1 MRYPYDDPSVP
12 YPPEG
17 DQTPINRS
25 FAAAQDD
32 SREPYRPEGDQTP
45 INRSFA
51 AAQDDSREPYPPEGD
66 QTPIN
71 SQPTVQEAP
80 VYPHG
85 FQQNTPWPPPSNR
98 RSSGGLRTG
107 AIIVLTL
114 VLAIIFGTGLFAGWE
129 YGRGTTSTP
138 AANGSSTGVLEPG
151 TKPTTTVPALTGNN
165 IEAVREAVIAKV
177 RPAQPM
183 RFAQQQHY
191 GFFGNSTW

>member
-1 MRYPYDDPSVP
+1 MRYPYDDQSVP

-51 AAQDDSREPYPPEGD
+51 AAQDDSREPYRPEGD

-71 SQPTVQEAP
+71 SQPTAPGTP
-80 VYPHG
+80 VYLDNAPG
-85 FQQNTPWPPPSNR
+85 FQQNRPSPPPSNR

-114 VLAIIFGTGLFAGWE
+114 LLAIIFGTGLFAGWE
-129 YGRGTTSTP
+129 YGRGTSTP
-138 AANGSSTGVLEPG
+138 TATKPNTGLLQPG
-151 TKPTTTVPALTGNN
+151 TNPTTTVPALTGNN
-165 IEAVREAVIAKV
+165 LEAVREAVIARV
-177 RPAQPM
+177 RP
-183 RFAQQQHY
+183 
-191 GFFGNSTW
+191 